1 MLIFLQSQGMINL
14 DDVRNKMKETERQRL
29 LSQHKYKIFQ
39 DKDGRWK
46 TTILDPS
53 KKTGRRLIAKTHL
66 HDLEDAI
73 IASYSAVEDEKY
85 IKENIYTLETI
96 FPLWLKYKASQTNAT
111 SYARRILV
119 DWDKYYKNT
128 SITQIALVDLTYLT
142 LNEWA
147 HNLIKKYSLTK
158 KQYYNMSIIMR
169 QCLDY
174 ACEPELNLLK
184 DNPFRRVRIKS
195 NLFTR
200 KEKPKSN
207 TQVFI
212 VNEQQKICETA
223 KKKIAEHPWCTTPL
237 MILLNFQLGLR
248 ISEICAIKWSDI
260 EDNYIHIQRMEVEDY
275 TIKEIDGEL
284 KSISNGYTIVP
295 YTKSVAGDRKVYLNE
310 SAKKILRQIKKTN
323 MEYGYYDQDFIFIK
337 SQGCIRGTTSAFS
350 QYLTDLCVEAGVMK
364 KSSHKIRKTYI
375 SSLFDQKININT
387 IREQAGHEDEQT
399 SLNNYCFDQNTDRVI
414 EDKLEHAANQNV
426 CI

>member
-1 MLIFLQSQGMINL
+1 M
-14 DDVRNKMKETERQRL
+14 DDVESSSDFSTFSDIL
-29 LSQHKYKIFQ
+29 LDITS
-39 DKDGRWK
+39 
-46 TTILDPS
+46 
-53 KKTGRRLIAKTHL
+53 
-66 HDLEDAI
+66 
-73 IASYSAVEDEKY
+73 
-85 IKENIYTLETI
+85 
-96 FPLWLKYKASQTNAT
+96 KYKASQTNAT

-295 YTKSVAGDRKVYLNE
+295 YTKSVAGDRKVYLND

-337 SQGCIRGTTSAFS
+337 SQGCVRGTTSAFS

-414 EDKLEHAANQNV
+414 EDKLEHAANKNV

>member
-1 MLIFLQSQGMINL
+1 MINL
-14 DDVRNKMKETERQRL
+14 DDVRDKMKDEERKRL
-29 LSQHKYKIFQ
+29 LSKHRYKVFF
-39 DKDGRWK
+39 DEKDNRWK
-46 TTILDPS
+46 TTLPDET
-53 KKTGRRLIAKTHL
+53 KKNGRRLVAKKDKHK
-66 HDLEDAI
+66 LEDSI
-73 IASYSAVEDEKY
+73 IEYYSSQEDDKY
-85 IKENIYTLETI
+85 IKNNLFTLEKI
-96 FPLWLKYKASQTNAT
+96 FPEWLKYKSSQTNAT

-119 DWDKYYKNT
+119 DWDKYYKDT
-128 SITQIALVDLTYLT
+128 DITQIVLEDLTYLK

-147 HNLIKKYSLTK
+147 HNIIKQYGLNK

-174 ACEPELNLLK
+174 ACEPEIGLLK
-184 DNPFRRVRIKS
+184 ENQFRRVRIKS

-212 VNEQQKICETA
+212 VDEQKKICDTA
-223 KKKIAEHPWCTTPL
+223 KKKVAEHPWCTTPL

-295 YTKSVAGDRKVYLNE
+295 YTKSVAGDRKVYLND

-337 SQGCIRGTTSAFS
+337 SQGCVRGTTSAFS

-414 EDKLEHAANQNV
+414 EDKLEHAANKNV

>member
-1 MLIFLQSQGMINL
+1 
-14 DDVRNKMKETERQRL
+14 
-29 LSQHKYKIFQ
+29 
-39 DKDGRWK
+39 
-46 TTILDPS
+46 
-53 KKTGRRLIAKTHL
+53 
-66 HDLEDAI
+66 
-73 IASYSAVEDEKY
+73 
-85 IKENIYTLETI
+85 
-96 FPLWLKYKASQTNAT
+96 
-111 SYARRILV
+111 
-119 DWDKYYKNT
+119 
-128 SITQIALVDLTYLT
+128 
-142 LNEWA
+142 
-147 HNLIKKYSLTK
+147 
-158 KQYYNMSIIMR
+158 MSIIMR

-212 VNEQQKICETA
+212 VDEQKKICDTA

-248 ISEICAIKWSDI
+248 ISEICAIKWSDV

-275 TIKEIDGEL
+275 TIKEINGEL

-295 YTKSVAGDRKVYLNE
+295 YTKSVAGDRKVYLND

-337 SQGCIRGTTSAFS
+337 SQGCVRGTTSAFS

-399 SLNNYCFDQNTDRVI
+399 SLNNYCFDQNTDSVI
-414 EDKLEHAANQNV
+414 EDKLEHAANKNV

>member
-1 MLIFLQSQGMINL
+1 MNTFSSSQFPVW
-14 DDVRNKMKETERQRL
+14 DVYHYT
-29 LSQHKYKIFQ
+29 F
-39 DKDGRWK
+39 G
-46 TTILDPS
+46 
-53 KKTGRRLIAKTHL
+53 
-66 HDLEDAI
+66 
-73 IASYSAVEDEKY
+73 
-85 IKENIYTLETI
+85 NIYI
-96 FPLWLKYKASQTNAT
+96 
-111 SYARRILV
+111 
-119 DWDKYYKNT
+119 
-128 SITQIALVDLTYLT
+128 T

-195 NLFTR
+195 NLFAR

-212 VNEQQKICETA
+212 VDEQKKICDAA

-248 ISEICAIKWSDI
+248 ISEICAIKWSDV
-260 EDNYIHIQRMEVEDY
+260 EDNYIHIRRMEVEDY

>member
-1 MLIFLQSQGMINL
+1 MIQINDINSNDMLIFLQSQGMINL

-174 ACEPELNLLK
+174 ACVELINY
-184 DNPFRRVRIKS
+184 
-195 NLFTR
+195 
-200 KEKPKSN
+200 
-207 TQVFI
+207 VF
-212 VNEQQKICETA
+212 
-223 KKKIAEHPWCTTPL
+223 
-237 MILLNFQLGLR
+237 
-248 ISEICAIKWSDI
+248 
-260 EDNYIHIQRMEVEDY
+260 Y
-275 TIKEIDGEL
+275 
-284 KSISNGYTIVP
+284 
-295 YTKSVAGDRKVYLNE
+295 
-310 SAKKILRQIKKTN
+310 
-323 MEYGYYDQDFIFIK
+323 
-337 SQGCIRGTTSAFS
+337 
-350 QYLTDLCVEAGVMK
+350 
-364 KSSHKIRKTYI
+364 
-375 SSLFDQKININT
+375 
-387 IREQAGHEDEQT
+387 
-399 SLNNYCFDQNTDRVI
+399 
-414 EDKLEHAANQNV
+414 
-426 CI
+426 